1 MKLIRLS
8 SETSGDFQNV
18 FNDDIIIPKNSS
30 IGLVSASVPLSNKVI
45 TIDTTNNLFEMR
57 TQASDSGTPRAMYD
71 VDLVIGSYTE
81 PSFLLEM
88 TRALN
93 AALDNDIEKTA
104 CCQWKTSL
112 KQKFLELELRR
123 GSYDVDVVHSTTP
136 ADNDFSHYQNLTY
149 SIATNSYEKSSVGEN
164 WDAYGITKAFT
175 TGGAG
180 QQDFS
185 VDLATTKFALGLISE
200 PPAVGAATLTL
211 ADYDYAIYTDSTQ
224 ANYQVAWNK
233 GANTEVTTLAQVDDS
248 QIIIEL
254 SEGSLNL
261 IHYNKDTTAFTTL
274 KSFPNWTFQTSF
286 HLAFNV
292 RSVAAN
298 GVVSNVQMTPD
309 PFGDTLDGVYIYP
322 SVHKNVVHDPS
333 ALTTP
338 GTGAI
343 ASIAFKQKPRTGTYC
358 GFHESEYTMPNQQ
371 TTWDLYADE
380 ELTEAVSF
388 TDLLVEIPSLTME
401 SYDGAMKKRRPVI
414 AYIPSLEVQN
424 SELVYNS
431 VNPIMI
437 SLNNAFPINL
447 NSISVRILTSSP
459 QEVTIE
465 SASIVV
471 VMG

>member
-1 MKLIRLS
+1 
-8 SETSGDFQNV
+8 
-18 FNDDIIIPKNSS
+18 
-30 IGLVSASVPLSNKVI
+30 
-45 TIDTTNNLFEMR
+45 
-57 TQASDSGTPRAMYD
+57 
-71 VDLVIGSYTE
+71 
-81 PSFLLEM
+81 
-88 TRALN
+88 
-93 AALDNDIEKTA
+93 
-104 CCQWKTSL
+104 
-112 KQKFLELELRR
+112 
-123 GSYDVDVVHSTTP
+123 
-136 ADNDFSHYQNLTY
+136 
-149 SIATNSYEKSSVGEN
+149 
-164 WDAYGITKAFT
+164 
-175 TGGAG
+175 
-180 QQDFS
+180 
-185 VDLATTKFALGLISE
+185 
-200 PPAVGAATLTL
+200 
-211 ADYDYAIYTDSTQ
+211 
-224 ANYQVAWNK
+224 
-233 GANTEVTTLAQVDDS
+233 
-248 QIIIEL
+248 
-254 SEGSLNL
+254 
-261 IHYNKDTTAFTTL
+261 
-274 KSFPNWTFQTSF
+274 
-286 HLAFNV
+286 
-292 RSVAAN
+292 
-298 GVVSNVQMTPD
+298 MTPD

-343 ASIAFKQKPRTGTYC
+343 AQISFKEKPRTGTYC
-358 GFHESEYTMPNQQ
+358 GFHEEEYVMPNQQ

-447 NSISVRILTSSP
+447 NSVSVRILTSSP